1 VSDLTWRWAAPDAV
15 PVAGSLFQTARWF
28 EVKQPGGRH
37 RVAEC
42 LRDGRRVGGMGVRE
56 VRTAGLVRRYELM
69 AEPAVEAGADL
80 DQAAALSAFL
90 GFARREGADLVE
102 SFSNMARWTHPDLP
116 AVLAGSETEPF
127 GTYRVDLSRGVDAL
141 RAGMH
146 SEHRR
151 LLRKAEAAGILVRP
165 MLPADAFIDL
175 MDETYGRG
183 GKDRPFDEG
192 YLRRLI
198 DARDTLDLLLFSAWS
213 GDTLEAAAI
222 IPFDRGRGYYLH
234 GASRTHAAQ
243 GATVAVQMAAMTAL
257 AARGV
262 GVYDLGGAR
271 RETTDERLRGIFR
284 FKERVGGV
292 FEDCVRWRCALT
304 AVGRG
309 GLALAHRRGA
319 RCGVRGPPRRGP
331 LSRACPPGRP
341 TRRPASRVRR
351 GGRSR
356 SGAGSR
362 ARG

>member
-1 VSDLTWRWAAPDAV
+1 MSDLTWRWAAPDAV

-243 GATVAVQMAAMTAL
+243 GATVAVQMAGHDG
-257 AARGV
+257 ARGP
-262 GVYDLGGAR
+262 GGRRVRPRRGAPGDHRRAVAR
-271 RETTDERLRGIFR
+271 HFPLQGTRRGRLRGL
-284 FKERVGGV
+284 
-292 FEDCVRWRCALT
+292 CP
-304 AVGRG
+304 
-309 GLALAHRRGA
+309 LALCAHGRRSGRA
-319 RCGVRGPPRRGP
+319 RARPPVR
-331 LSRACPPGRP
+331 RAL
-341 TRRPASRVRR
+341 RRPRPAASRPAQPSVS
-351 GGRSR
+351 SR
-356 SGAGSR
+356 PAH
-362 ARG
+362 A